1 MAPSPQDLPERKK
14 RAPARR
20 FEPARLDEAAHAE
33 LARLLALLDG
43 IDGTFAHLAGTPGCA
58 AIDPA
63 RLEPVAEEIG
73 MACEGVL
80 DDGAPPSASATLAW
94 NLELA
99 ARAYGDAIDVVL
111 GTTDENDRPFNPA
124 SDYQWSGVTGETD
137 LALVIAVAREARDC
151 AAREG
156 GLEER
161 HGPRRAHPK

>member
-1 MAPSPQDLPERKK
+1 MTRSIPEPPEREK

-20 FEPARLDEAAHAE
+20 FAIAHLGEDAAAE
-33 LARLLALLDG
+33 LARQLAYLDG
-43 IDGTFAHLAGTPGCA
+43 IDGSFAALAPTPDCA
-58 AIDPA
+58 AIEAA

-73 MACEGVL
+73 MACERL
-80 DDGAPPSASATLAW
+80 IDDGAPASASATLAW

-111 GTTDENDRPFNPA
+111 GTEDENGLPFNPA
-124 SDYQWSGVTGETD
+124 TDYAGSGVSGATD

-156 GLEER
+156 GLAER
-161 HGPRRAHPK
+161 HGAPAK